1 MSIEQ
6 NSCLYVKQDTY
17 NINIQNITNMSEV
30 SQLPKEIYRSYI
42 CAHANL
48 PPVESTHQFV
58 DELVMF
64 LFPLKSNLTV
74 SLKSLQK
81 ELRRLRF
88 RLSELL
94 YPLHGDSE
102 SEVTEAVD
110 AFFSRLPEVYKM
122 LLEDANA
129 FLESDPS
136 AQGIE
141 EIIMSFPGFYAI
153 SVYRIAH
160 ELQVLNIPLLP
171 RIMSEYI
178 HGKTGIDIHPAALIG
193 RNFFIDHGTGV
204 VIGETTEIGNNVK
217 IYQGVT
223 LGAVFVE
230 RGLRDQKR
238 HPSIQ
243 DNVIIYAGST
253 ILGGKTVI
261 GRGSIIGGNVWLT
274 ESVEPFSLVY
284 HQPQI
289 VIRDKK
295 DFVEPI
301 NYYI

>member
-1 MSIEQ
+1 MNRLQ
-6 NSCLYVKQDTY
+6 
-17 NINIQNITNMSEV
+17 
-30 SQLPKEIYRSYI
+30 QLPKDIFRSYI
-42 CAHANL
+42 CAHSNL
-48 PPVESTHQFV
+48 PPVESTQHFV

-64 LFPLKSNLTV
+64 FFPLKGNRTV
-74 SLKSLQK
+74 SLKSIQK

-94 YPLHGDSE
+94 YPLHDGAE
-102 SEVTEAVD
+102 EEVTQVVES
-110 AFFSRLPEVYKM
+110 FFNQLPDVYDKM
-122 LLEDANA
+122 LNDAQS
-129 FLESDPS
+129 FLNSDPS
-136 AQGIE
+136 AKGIE

-160 ELQVLNIPLLP
+160 ELSLLNVPLLP

-178 HGKTGIDIHPAALIG
+178 HGKTGIDIHPAAIIG
-193 RNFFIDHGTGV
+193 KNFFIDHGTGV

-223 LGAVFVE
+223 LGALFVE
-230 RGLRDQKR
+230 RALRDQKR
-238 HPSIQ
+238 HPTIQ
-243 DNVIIYAGST
+243 DDVIIYAGST

-261 GRGSIIGGNVWLT
+261 GRGSVIGGNVWLT
-274 ESVEPFSLVY
+274 ESVEPLSLVY

-301 NYYI
+301 NFFI

>member
-1 MSIEQ
+1 MNRLQ
-6 NSCLYVKQDTY
+6 
-17 NINIQNITNMSEV
+17 
-30 SQLPKEIYRSYI
+30 QLPKDIFRSYI

-48 PPVESTHQFV
+48 PPVESTQHFV

-64 LFPLKSNLTV
+64 FFPLKGNRTV
-74 SLKSLQK
+74 SLKSIQK

-94 YPLHGDSE
+94 YPLHDGAE
-102 SEVTEAVD
+102 EEVTQVVES
-110 AFFSRLPEVYKM
+110 FFNQLPDVYDKM
-122 LLEDANA
+122 LNDAQS
-129 FLESDPS
+129 FLNSDPS
-136 AQGIE
+136 AKGIE

-160 ELQVLNIPLLP
+160 ELSLLNVPLLP

-178 HGKTGIDIHPAALIG
+178 HGKTGIDIHPAAIIG
-193 RNFFIDHGTGV
+193 KNFFIDHGTGV

-223 LGAVFVE
+223 LGALFVE
-230 RGLRDQKR
+230 RALRDQKR
-238 HPSIQ
+238 HPTIQ
-243 DNVIIYAGST
+243 DDVIIYAGST

-261 GRGSIIGGNVWLT
+261 GRGSVIGGNVWLT
-274 ESVEPFSLVY
+274 ESVEPLSLVY

-301 NYYI
+301 NFFI

>member
-1 MSIEQ
+1 
-6 NSCLYVKQDTY
+6 
-17 NINIQNITNMSEV
+17 
-30 SQLPKEIYRSYI
+30 
-42 CAHANL
+42 
-48 PPVESTHQFV
+48 
-58 DELVMF
+58 MF
-64 LFPLKSNLTV
+64 FFPLKGNRTV

-102 SEVTEAVD
+102 EEVTQVVESS
-110 AFFSRLPEVYKM
+110 FNRLPNVYELM
-122 LLEDANA
+122 LNDANA

-136 AQGIE
+136 AKGIE

-160 ELQVLNIPLLP
+160 ELHLLNIPLLP
-171 RIMSEYI
+171 RIMSEYL
-178 HGKTGIDIHPAALIG
+178 HGKTGIDIHPAAKIG
-193 RNFFIDHGTGV
+193 KNFFIDHGTGV
-204 VIGETTEIGNNVK
+204 VIGETTEIGDNVK

-223 LGAVFVE
+223 LGALFVE
-230 RGLRDQKR
+230 RALRDQKR
-238 HPSIQ
+238 HPTIQ
-243 DNVIIYAGST
+243 DNVIIYAGTT

-261 GRGSIIGGNVWLT
+261 GRGSVIGGNVWLT
-274 ESVEPFSLVY
+274 ESVEPLSLVY

-301 NYYI
+301 NFYI

>member
-1 MSIEQ
+1 MSP
-6 NSCLYVKQDTY
+6 
-17 NINIQNITNMSEV
+17 V
-30 SQLPKEIYRSYI
+30 SLLPKEIYRSYV

-48 PPVESTHQFV
+48 PPVESTQHFV

-64 LFPLKSNLTV
+64 MFPVKGNRTV

-94 YPLHGDSE
+94 YPLHDDSE
-102 SEVTEAVD
+102 DEVTQVVES
-110 AFFSRLPEVYKM
+110 FFNRLPEIYRM
-122 LLEDANA
+122 LLSDANS
-129 FLESDPS
+129 FLDSDPS
-136 AQGIE
+136 AKGIE
-141 EIIMSFPGFYAI
+141 EVLMSFPGFYAI
-153 SVYRIAH
+153 SVYRLAH

-178 HGKTGIDIHPAALIG
+178 HGKTGIDIHPGATIG
-193 RNFFIDHGTGV
+193 KNFFIDHGTGV
-204 VIGETTEIGNNVK
+204 VIGETTYIGDNVK

-223 LGAVFVE
+223 LGALYVE
-230 RGLRDQKR
+230 QALRDQKR
-238 HPSIQ
+238 HPTIQ

-261 GRGSIIGGNVWLT
+261 GHDSVIGGNVWLT
-274 ESVEPFSLVY
+274 GSVEPFSLVY

-295 DFVEPI
+295 DFVEPLNFFI
-301 NYYI
+301 

>member
-1 MSIEQ
+1 MDR
-6 NSCLYVKQDTY
+6 LTL
-17 NINIQNITNMSEV
+17 
-30 SQLPKEIYRSYI
+30 LPKEIFRSYV

-48 PPVESTHQFV
+48 PPVESTQHFV

-64 LFPLKSNLTV
+64 FFPLKGNRTV

-94 YPLHGDSE
+94 YPLHDGAE
-102 SEVTEAVD
+102 EEVTQVVES
-110 AFFSRLPEVYKM
+110 FFNKLPDVYDKM
-122 LLEDANA
+122 INDANS
-129 FLESDPS
+129 FLNSDPS
-136 AQGIE
+136 AKGIE

-160 ELQVLNIPLLP
+160 ELSLLNVPLLP
-171 RIMSEYI
+171 RIMSEYL
-178 HGKTGIDIHPAALIG
+178 HGKTGIDIHPAAKIG
-193 RNFFIDHGTGV
+193 KNFFIDHGTGV
-204 VIGETTEIGNNVK
+204 VIGETTEIGDNVK

-223 LGAVFVE
+223 LGALFVE
-230 RGLRDQKR
+230 RALRDQKR
-238 HPSIQ
+238 HPTIQ
-243 DNVIIYAGST
+243 DDVIIYAGTT
-253 ILGGKTVI
+253 ILGGKTVV
-261 GRGSIIGGNVWLT
+261 GRGSVIGGNVWLT
-274 ESVEPFSLVY
+274 ESVEPLSLVY

-301 NYYI
+301 NFFI

>member
-1 MSIEQ
+1 M
-6 NSCLYVKQDTY
+6 
-17 NINIQNITNMSEV
+17 TNPLTL
-30 SQLPKEIYRSYI
+30 LPKEIYRSYV
-42 CAHANL
+42 CSHANL
-48 PPVESTHQFV
+48 PPVESTQHFV

-64 LFPLKSNLTV
+64 FFPLKGNRTV

-102 SEVTEAVD
+102 EEVTQVVES
-110 AFFSRLPEVYKM
+110 FFNRLPNVYELM
-122 LLEDANA
+122 LNDANA

-136 AQGIE
+136 AKGIE

-160 ELQVLNIPLLP
+160 ELQLLNVALLP
-171 RIMSEYI
+171 RIMSEYL
-178 HGKTGIDIHPAALIG
+178 HGKTGIDIHPAAKIG
-193 RNFFIDHGTGV
+193 KNFFIDHGTGV
-204 VIGETTEIGNNVK
+204 VIGETTEIGDNVK

-223 LGAVFVE
+223 LGALFVQ
-230 RGLRDQKR
+230 RALRDQKR
-238 HPSIQ
+238 HPTIQ

-261 GRGSIIGGNVWLT
+261 GRGSVIGGNVWLT
-274 ESVEPFSLVY
+274 ESVEPHSLVY

-301 NYYI
+301 NFYI

>member
-1 MSIEQ
+1 
-6 NSCLYVKQDTY
+6 
-17 NINIQNITNMSEV
+17 
-30 SQLPKEIYRSYI
+30 
-42 CAHANL
+42 
-48 PPVESTHQFV
+48 V

-64 LFPLKSNLTV
+64 LFPLKSNRTV

-102 SEVTEAVD
+102 SEVTDVVD
-110 AFFSRLPEVYKM
+110 AFFNRLPEVYKM
-122 LLEDANA
+122 LLDDANA

-193 RNFFIDHGTGV
+193 KNFFIDHGTGV

-274 ESVEPFSLVY
+274 ESVEPFSMVY
-284 HQPQI
+284 HKPQI

>member
-1 MSIEQ
+1 M
-6 NSCLYVKQDTY
+6 NPL
-17 NINIQNITNMSEV
+17 
-30 SQLPKEIYRSYI
+30 SQLPKEIYRTYMI
-42 CAHANL
+42 AHTNL
-48 PPVESTHQFV
+48 PPVESTQHFV

-64 LFPLKSNLTV
+64 LFPLKGNRTV

-94 YPLHGDSE
+94 YPLHDDAE
-102 SEVTEAVD
+102 EEVTHVVES
-110 AFFSRLPEVYKM
+110 FFNRLPDVYE
-122 LLEDANA
+122 LLLNDAEA
-129 FLESDPS
+129 FLNSDPS
-136 AQGIE
+136 AEGIE

-160 ELQVLNIPLLP
+160 ELHTLNVPLLP
-171 RIMSEYI
+171 RIISEYI
-178 HGKTGIDIHPAALIG
+178 HSKTGIDIHPAARIG
-193 RNFFIDHGTGV
+193 KNFFIDHGTGV
-204 VIGETTEIGNNVK
+204 VIGETTEIGDNVK

-223 LGAVFVE
+223 LGALFVE

-238 HPSIQ
+238 HPTIQ

-261 GRGSIIGGNVWLT
+261 GRGSVIGGNVWLT
-274 ESVEPFSLVY
+274 ESVEPLSLVY

-301 NYYI
+301 NFYI

>member
-1 MSIEQ
+1 
-6 NSCLYVKQDTY
+6 
-17 NINIQNITNMSEV
+17 
-30 SQLPKEIYRSYI
+30 
-42 CAHANL
+42 
-48 PPVESTHQFV
+48 
-58 DELVMF
+58 MF
-64 LFPLKSNLTV
+64 LFPLKGNRIV

-102 SEVTEAVD
+102 DEVTAVIE
-110 AFFSRLPEVYKM
+110 AFFNQLPQVYEK
-122 LLEDANA
+122 LSDDALA
-129 FLESDPS
+129 FLNSDPS
-136 AQGIE
+136 AKGIE
-141 EIIMSFPGFYAI
+141 EILMSYPGFYAI
-153 SVYRIAH
+153 SVHRIAH
-160 ELQVLNIPLLP
+160 ELQLLNIPLLP

-178 HGKTGIDIHPAALIG
+178 HGKTGIDIHPAACIG

-204 VIGETTEIGNNVK
+204 VIGETTEIGDNVK

-223 LGAVFVE
+223 LGALFVE
-230 RGLRDQKR
+230 RALRDQKR

-261 GRGSIIGGNVWLT
+261 GHDSVIGGNVWLT

>member
-1 MSIEQ
+1 MSPA
-6 NSCLYVKQDTY
+6 
-17 NINIQNITNMSEV
+17 
-30 SQLPKEIYRSYI
+30 SQLPKEIYRSYM

-48 PPVESTHQFV
+48 PPVESTHHFV

-64 LFPLKSNLTV
+64 LFPVKANRTV

-94 YPLHGDSE
+94 YPIHGDDE
-102 SEVTEAVD
+102 EEVTQIVET
-110 AFFSRLPEVYKM
+110 FFDRLPEVYRNM
-122 LLEDANA
+122 MNDAEA
-129 FLESDPS
+129 FVSSDPS
-136 AQGIE
+136 AKGTDE
-141 EIIMSFPGFYAI
+141 VIMSFPGFYAI

-160 ELQVLNIPLLP
+160 ELQNLKVPLLP

-178 HGKTGIDIHPAALIG
+178 HGKTGIDIHPGATIG
-193 RNFFIDHGTGV
+193 KNFFIDHGTGV
-204 VIGETTEIGNNVK
+204 VIGETTEIGDNVK

-223 LGAVFVE
+223 LGALYVE
-230 RGLRDQKR
+230 RALRDQKR
-238 HPSIQ
+238 HPTIQ
-243 DNVIIYAGST
+243 DNVIIYAGTT
-253 ILGGKTVI
+253 ILGGKTII
-261 GRGSIIGGNVWLT
+261 GHDSVIGGNVWLT
-274 ESVEPFSLVY
+274 NSVEPFSLVY

-301 NYYI
+301 NFFI

>member
-1 MSIEQ
+1 M
-6 NSCLYVKQDTY
+6 NT
-17 NINIQNITNMSEV
+17 V
-30 SQLPKEIYRSYI
+30 SQLPKEIYRSYM

-48 PPVESTHQFV
+48 PPVESTQQFV
-58 DELVMF
+58 DELVIF
-64 LFPLKSNLTV
+64 LFPLKGNRTV

-94 YPLHGDSE
+94 YPIHGDAE
-102 SEVTEAVD
+102 EEVTHIVET
-110 AFFSRLPEVYKM
+110 FFNRLPEVYS
-122 LLEDANA
+122 LLLNDANA
-129 FLESDPS
+129 FLDSDPS
-136 AQGIE
+136 AKGIE

-160 ELQVLNIPLLP
+160 ELQMLNVPLLP
-171 RIMSEYI
+171 RIISEYI
-178 HGKTGIDIHPAALIG
+178 HGKTGIDIHPAAQIG

-204 VIGETTEIGNNVK
+204 VIGETTEIGDNVK

-223 LGAVFVE
+223 LGALFVE
-230 RGLRDQKR
+230 RALRNQKR
-238 HPSIQ
+238 HPTIQ

-261 GRGSIIGGNVWLT
+261 GRNSVIGGNVWLT
-274 ESVEPFSLVY
+274 ESIEPHSLVY

-295 DFVEPI
+295 DFIEPI
-301 NYYI
+301 NFFI